1 MVIFLIAMIGIVLF
15 VLFSLNTP
23 SVNFKKGNLFN
34 TSVFYN
40 NSFWIV
46 FIILSLIAI
55 FNFGTDDASLDANN
69 NVATSKSAATNNQ
82 IQQEMDKE
90 KIRANSYKLNIEQV
104 KTECR
109 LETQMFYAALNY
121 RFQMHNNVNDNDV
134 EKRAIDAARATLNPT
149 NANMDGIKMWA
160 NMASSFASQAS
171 YEGMIRILANGTS
184 DNEKKCVDS
193 NILIWGDE
201 GYYYY
206 PKNSTI
212 VNWDNTSNT
221 DWQITCTP
229 QEPCQ
234 K

>member
-104 KTECR
+104 KTEIHKSKFEMVVWVAG
-109 LETQMFYAALNY
+109 LL
-121 RFQMHNNVNDNDV
+121 
-134 EKRAIDAARATLNPT
+134 I
-149 NANMDGIKMWA
+149 
-160 NMASSFASQAS
+160 AS
-171 YEGMIRILANGTS
+171 G
-184 DNEKKCVDS
+184 
-193 NILIWGDE
+193 LIQHFF
-201 GYYYY
+201 
-206 PKNSTI
+206 K
-212 VNWDNTSNT
+212 
-221 DWQITCTP
+221 
-229 QEPCQ
+229 
-234 K
+234 